1 MICEGEWAASLHR
14 CSQHHGHIV
23 LCLVPRHKAGAG
35 GRIFSSLGSLL
46 MTTLPARQSTTT
58 GGYGLEKNGSMMN
71 PVHVFHHYQEGVGMA
86 EKHETAKGRSGDS
99 KQWLQRLPA
108 LLPDT
113 EASSSYQTHARSG
126 EASVVGL
133 HAPSSHV
140 TLEQLP
146 TEIIE
151 KNIFVVVSLQKQNP
165 KPKSQQKFA
174 VFLSLWVLAQPGD
187 ISAWQPALL
196 GLTPNGQWSV
206 HCTEMLGAPCTRLCR
221 QRWWDL
227 LHNFC
232 FSQSA
237 TDRAW

>member
-1 MICEGEWAASLHR
+1 MVCEGEWAASLHR

-46 MTTLPARQSTTT
+46 MTMLPAGQSTTT

-71 PVHVFHHYQEGVGMA
+71 PVHVFHHYQEGVGIT

-113 EASSSYQTHARSG
+113 EASSSYQTHTRRG
-126 EASVVGL
+126 EATVVGL

-146 TEIIE
+146 TENIE
-151 KNIFVVVSLQKQNP
+151 ENVVVVSLQKQT
-165 KPKSQQKFA
+165 KPQTKIPAEVCCIFVTVSPCPA
-174 VFLSLWVLAQPGD
+174 WRHLSLAACTSWFGTKWLVEC
-187 ISAWQPALL
+187 ALRRNARS
-196 GLTPNGQWSV
+196 TPY
-206 HCTEMLGAPCTRLCR
+206 
-221 QRWWDL
+221 
-227 LHNFC
+227 
-232 FSQSA
+232 
-237 TDRAW
+237 

>member
-1 MICEGEWAASLHR
+1 M
-14 CSQHHGHIV
+14 
-23 LCLVPRHKAGAG
+23 
-35 GRIFSSLGSLL
+35 
-46 MTTLPARQSTTT
+46 
-58 GGYGLEKNGSMMN
+58 
-71 PVHVFHHYQEGVGMA
+71 
-86 EKHETAKGRSGDS
+86 
-99 KQWLQRLPA
+99 QRLPA

-174 VFLSLWVLAQPGD
+174 VFLSL
-187 ISAWQPALL
+187 
-196 GLTPNGQWSV
+196 
-206 HCTEMLGAPCTRLCR
+206 
-221 QRWWDL
+221 
-227 LHNFC
+227 
-232 FSQSA
+232 
-237 TDRAW
+237 